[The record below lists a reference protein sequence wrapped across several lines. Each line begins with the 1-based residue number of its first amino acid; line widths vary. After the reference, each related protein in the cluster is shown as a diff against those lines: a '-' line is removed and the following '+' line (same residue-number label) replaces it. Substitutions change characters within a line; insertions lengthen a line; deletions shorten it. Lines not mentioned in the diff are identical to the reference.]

1 MDWPSEPGDC
11 ARLVAKLSAGPW
23 YRSENGYVAHLLR
36 PAQDNDAP
44 SLMRLRQAYL
54 VEQVLDLRAGAI
66 AEWLSHDEA
75 WWAGFIGHAAHSSD
89 QLLVVAEMDDVVVG
103 MARVA
108 IDSDNHELSHF
119 GMLYVEAPARGQGL
133 GRELLGTRESWA
145 RDRGALM
152 GEAWITVGQTVSEEL
167 HRRAGWSES
176 GEIRE
181 ASVRSTEQI
190 WRIEW

>member
-1 MDWPSEPGDC
+1 
-11 ARLVAKLSAGPW
+11 
-23 YRSENGYVAHLLR
+23 
-36 PAQDNDAP
+36 
-44 SLMRLRQAYL
+44 MRLRQAYL
-54 VEQVLDLRAGAI
+54 VEQVLDLRAAAI
-66 AEWLSHDEA
+66 AEWLSHDES
-75 WWAGFIGHAAHSSD
+75 WWAGFISHAEHSSD

-133 GRELLGTRESWA
+133 GRELLAAREAWA
-145 RDRGALM
+145 REHGALA

-167 HRRAGWSES
+167 HRSAGWLESSEL
-176 GEIRE
+176 RP
-181 ASVRSTEQI
+181 ASARSSEQI